1 MEHMKSYNLTVFP
14 SPSDPEHGGN
24 PTAIFLAADDTL
36 TRSEM
41 QSLAQEYRHECG
53 FVLLAPEN
61 DASCH
66 YTMRY
71 WVPNHEMEMCGHAT
85 VGAVW
90 LLQSLHLL
98 PDAPSIRISTLSGVV
113 EARVVPS
120 PSDST
125 SDTAPSEHSILV
137 SQPTSIV
144 EVINADHI
152 HEILSSLN
160 LKETDLITGLKIQ
173 NARTSRTKTLIPV
186 KDRATLGSLSPN
198 PKLIQSVCEKI
209 ESTGL
214 YPYVTLDPETQL
226 FEARQF
232 PRSSGYLEDPATGIA
247 AAALVFGLVQS
258 GVIDARTESPIVVR
272 QGWLMGKPSEIR
284 VLFRRECGVLVG
296 CWISGEVRWKH

>member
-1 MEHMKSYNLTVFP
+1 
-14 SPSDPEHGGN
+14 
-24 PTAIFLAADDTL
+24 
-36 TRSEM
+36 M
-41 QSLAQEYRHECG
+41 QSLAQAYQHECG
-53 FVLLAPEN
+53 FVLPAPEN

-90 LLQSLHLL
+90 LLQNLHLL
-98 PDAPSIRISTLSGVV
+98 PDVPSIRISTLSGVV
-113 EARVVPS
+113 EARVVPRS
-120 PSDST
+120 PDST
-125 SDTAPSEHSILV
+125 SDTAQSILV
-137 SQPTSIV
+137 SQPMGIV
-144 EVINADHI
+144 EDINPDHI
-152 HEILSSLN
+152 LDILNSLN
-160 LKETDLITGLKIQ
+160 LKETDLIPGLKIQ

-186 KDRATLGSLSPN
+186 KDWATLGSVSPN

-214 YPYVTLDPETQL
+214 YPYVILDPATQL

-258 GVIDARTESPIVVR
+258 GVVDARTESPIVVR

-296 CWISGEVRWKH
+296 CWISGEVRWVKD